1 MQAAGASKPPPGVVF
16 DTAMSGLSD
25 ALALT
30 ILYGLEARN
39 EARVLSVN
47 VSRPSL
53 KAAMFCDV
61 LARFFG
67 NFRGFPIGLAAG
79 TAIEEQGALAEVVDR
94 KDASGAPVYPRAVQ
108 KFADTGLTPATA
120 RNVLTAQFDGNAIM
134 VLTGPATYVVKMLE
148 LPGVEKLVSAKVRS
162 LHVVEEGL
170 RGDAA
175 AAKKL
180 LAAWPT
186 PIVMAGAEVGA
197 AIPFPASSFEK
208 DFTWAPNHPLVDA
221 FRASRGGVLSTAG
234 AAAAVHAVRPEAGF
248 FTLSEASG
256 RQRSLRVE
264 ASRQEELARVYAE
277 LASAQ
282 PSRQPRGRRGQ

>member
-1 MQAAGASKPPPGVVF
+1 MQAPGASKPPPGVVF
-16 DTAMSGLSD
+16 DSAMSSVSD

-67 NFRGFPIGLAAG
+67 NFRGFPVGLAGG
-79 TAIEEQGALAEVVDR
+79 TAIEEQGVLAEVVDR
-94 KDASGAPVYPRAVQ
+94 KDSSGAPVYPRTVQ
-108 KFADTGLTPATA
+108 KFTDTGLVPATA
-120 RNVLTAQFDGNAIM
+120 RNVLTAQFDGNAVII
-134 VLTGPATYVVKMLE
+134 LTGPATCLVKMLE
-148 LPGVEKLVSAKVRS
+148 MPGVEKLIAAKVRS

-170 RGDAA
+170 RGDPAA
-175 AAKKL
+175 GKKL
-180 LAAWPT
+180 LSAWPT
-186 PIVMAGAEVGA
+186 PIVMVGAEVGA
-197 AIPFPASSFEK
+197 AVPYPASSFEK
-208 DFTWAPNHPLVDA
+208 DFSWAPNHPLVDA
-221 FRASRGGVLSTAG
+221 YRASRGSALSTSG
-234 AAAAVHAVRPEAGF
+234 AAGAVHAVRPDAGL
-248 FTLSEASG
+248 FTLSEAAG
-256 RQRSLRVE
+256 KLRTLRVE
-264 ASRQEELARVYAE
+264 SSRQEELARVYTE

>member
-1 MQAAGASKPPPGVVF
+1 MQAAGASKPPPGVIF
-16 DTAMSGLSD
+16 DSAMSSVGD

-53 KAAMFCDV
+53 KAAIFCD
-61 LARFFG
+61 LLMRFFG
-67 NFRGFPIGLAAG
+67 TFRRFPVGLAAG
-79 TAIEEQGALAEVVDR
+79 TDIEEQGALAEVVDR
-94 KDASGAPVYPRAVQ
+94 KDASGAPVYPRTVQ
-108 KFADTGLTPATA
+108 KFTDTGLVPATA
-120 RNVLTAQFDGNAIM
+120 RNVLTAQFDGNAVM
-134 VLTGPATYVVKMLE
+134 VLTGPATDVVKMLDM
-148 LPGVEKLVSAKVRS
+148 PGVEKLIAAKVRS

-180 LAAWPT
+180 LASWPT
-186 PIVMAGAEVGA
+186 PIVMIGAEVGA
-197 AIPFPASSFEK
+197 AVPFPASSFEK

-221 FRASRGGVLSTAG
+221 YRASHGSGLSTAG
-234 AAAAVHAVRPEAGF
+234 AAAAVHALRPNAGL
-248 FTLSEASG
+248 FTFSEGTG
-256 RQRSLRVE
+256 RQRNLRVE
-264 ASRQEELARVYAE
+264 PSRQEELARVYAE

-282 PSRQPRGRRGQ
+282 PNRQPRGRRGQ